1 MSEVIWS
8 AAVFPLTTSLILQ
21 IDTTV
26 LRVLILGQKG
36 VKGERGQSDDTRNEI
51 VGIKTNISK
60 LFGEYATSL

>member
-1 MSEVIWS
+1 MIWS
-8 AAVFPLTTSLILQ
+8 AVFPLKTSLILQ

-60 LFGEYATSL
+60 LFGEYAIGL